1 MFARPIGSVWLPSLR
16 CNWSHI
22 CAHEHERS
30 RRRISAPGVWTEHR
44 NGLNERFDS
53 RPNVQETASYRLN
66 QPDHGHRRLLRPRH
80 HRPRSRST
88 TEQRDEFAPSHSI
101 TSSARAS
108 IAGGILTPSDFA
120 ALRLIVSSNL
130 VGCSTGKSA
139 AFAPLNILSM

>member
-22 CAHEHERS
+22 SAHEHERS

-66 QPDHGHRRLLRPRH
+66 LLRDRNMKC
-80 HRPRSRST
+80 RSMSAWVIRVDFGRSS
-88 TEQRDEFAPSHSI
+88 RCLLDP
-101 TSSARAS
+101 
-108 IAGGILTPSDFA
+108 P
-120 ALRLIVSSNL
+120 
-130 VGCSTGKSA
+130 
-139 AFAPLNILSM
+139 